1 MKYILMHRET
11 AVAVLSIDDVSGTVY
26 RVDDVLQPAHLP
38 IGLYAADRKDL
49 AKNLNLWLSGRAIL
63 ASRSGFH
70 RALEDLQ
77 VQKKLQLSANVLM
90 MKCFALSLSDQ
101 YWLNPAEQP
110 LEWSK
115 VNFYNNDFSEDVGN
129 ILFGQIPQQDSIDL
143 VSPCN
148 TSDGWLKKKWMI
160 PNGQRVLVKGG
171 SGMAQ
176 QEPFN
181 EVAASLLC
189 RKLGIPHVEYGLLF
203 EGGKPYSVCPNMTTD
218 RQDFV
223 SAHYIFSAFPR
234 ADGVSAYE
242 HFLACCERL
251 GISNVPER
259 LQQMMLL
266 DYLICN
272 QDRHFGNF
280 CAIRDAVTLE
290 WIGFAP
296 IFESGTSLW
305 FDQYASKIKAL
316 ADAPTKPFAA
326 TQQTQL
332 VLARDGLQKLNL
344 SALNGCKDEV
354 PAIYEQAHFG
364 EPNRANILAD
374 ALAARCEFLQKEALI

>member
-11 AVAVLSIDDVSGTVY
+11 VVAVLSVNDISGTVY
-26 RVDDVLQPAHLP
+26 RVDDVLHPAHLP
-38 IGLYAADRKDL
+38 IGLYAPDHKEL
-49 AKNLNLWLSGRAIL
+49 AKNLNLWLAGRTIP

-77 VQKKLQLSANVLM
+77 VQKKLQLSASTLM

-143 VSPCN
+143 ASPCN
-148 TSDGWLKKKWMI
+148 TSDGWLKKKWKI
-160 PNGQRVLVKGG
+160 LNCQRVLVKGG

-181 EVAASLLC
+181 EVVASLLC
-189 RKLGIPHVEYGLLF
+189 RKLGIPHVEYSLLF
-203 EGGKPYSVCPNMTTD
+203 EGDKPYSVCPNMTTD

-223 SAHYIFSAFPR
+223 SAYYIFSAFPR
-234 ADGVSAYE
+234 ADGVSAYD
-242 HFLACCERL
+242 HFLACCEKL
-251 GISNVPER
+251 GIPDVPER
-259 LQQMMLL
+259 LQQMMIL

-280 CAIRDAVTLE
+280 GAIRDAVTLE
-290 WIGFAP
+290 WVGFAP
-296 IFESGTSLW
+296 IFDSGTSLW
-305 FDQYASKIKAL
+305 FDQYASKIDAL
-316 ADAPTKPFAA
+316 ADAPAKPFAA
-326 TQQTQL
+326 TQQAQL
-332 VLARDGLQKLNL
+332 ALARDGLPALNL
-344 SALNGCKDEV
+344 AALDDCKDEV
-354 PAIYEQAHFG
+354 LAIFEQAHFG
-364 EPNRANILAD
+364 EPNRANILVD
-374 ALAARCEFLQKEALI
+374 ALAVRCKILQAKQ